1 MPRKKLGE
9 VLVERKVIDQKQ
21 LADALAFARQ
31 SGMRLGVAL
40 VTRGYLS
47 EGMLAKVL
55 SEEMNL
61 PAVDLATAPFDHEAF
76 KLVSH
81 DTCKDNDLIPIAIE
95 EKRGT
100 RTLVLAMADPMNVAV
115 IDEIEF
121 TSGCKVRPVMATLS
135 AIHSAIRKYLLGMNT
150 VIVPFSMIPQP
161 LKEGVMTIIRPGGE
175 AQEVD
180 TNLPKERQ
188 RLAQPAPG
196 AAPPPPS
203 QPKGRFDTTGSRLKP
218 APPPQAAPARLPSQP
233 PAPAVPDT
241 GRRSA
246 PPRPADSGS
255 APKQLTPA
263 EEALRDYLKEVQT
276 ADPETLQKLEKIE
289 KYFWALVR
297 AMARKGLISK
307 EEFLKEMK
315 E

>member
-1 MPRKKLGE
+1 
-9 VLVERKVIDQKQ
+9 
-21 LADALAFARQ
+21 
-31 SGMRLGVAL
+31 
-40 VTRGYLS
+40 
-47 EGMLAKVL
+47 
-55 SEEMNL
+55 
-61 PAVDLATAPFDHEAF
+61 
-76 KLVSH
+76 
-81 DTCKDNDLIPIAIE
+81 
-95 EKRGT
+95 
-100 RTLVLAMADPMNVAV
+100 
-115 IDEIEF
+115 
-121 TSGCKVRPVMATLS
+121 
-135 AIHSAIRKYLLGMNT
+135 
-150 VIVPFSMIPQP
+150 
-161 LKEGVMTIIRPGGE
+161 MTIIRPGGE

-188 RLAQPAPG
+188 KTTQQAQGVAQPPL
-196 AAPPPPS
+196 P
-203 QPKGRFDTTGSRLKP
+203 QQKGRFDTTGSLPKP
-218 APPPQAAPARLPSQP
+218 AGPSQGSQPRAAPGRLQSQP
-233 PAPAVPDT
+233 PAPGVPDT

-246 PPRPADSGS
+246 PPHPADSGS